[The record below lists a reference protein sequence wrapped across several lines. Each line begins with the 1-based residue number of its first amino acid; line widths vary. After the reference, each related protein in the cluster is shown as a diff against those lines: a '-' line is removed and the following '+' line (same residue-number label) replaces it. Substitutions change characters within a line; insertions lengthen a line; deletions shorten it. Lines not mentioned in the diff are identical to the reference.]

1 MNASTNRN
9 SQAIHQKHKCNEKQ
23 GLEITPRFCRYAV
36 LEHRRTKK
44 YSVNDA
50 CHAQASKFS
59 GSVILRAEIYT
70 LWPSLVSPQPVT
82 SLRRPGTT
90 RANGNF
96 REEICYFCG
105 AKQPFY
111 HTILWVL
118 AFKQGHLPGTLG
130 LWKHLIFEE
139 LRLAVQRDSDTS
151 SAWHHS
157 PDMQESSQ
165 LLSKLCWKLT
175 TSFSCPSILF
185 HITTFKWSGGN
196 YLWTKDLY
204 FYHLYLKIIV
214 QGIRAPYHKQSHW
227 QAIRLPGIFLE
238 PRDRFLSIRATH
250 LIFHTRCTGVKN
262 ACSSAWIV

>member
-1 MNASTNRN
+1 MNASANRN

-23 GLEITPRFCRYAV
+23 GLEITPRFCRCAV

-70 LWPSLVSPQPVT
+70 LWPSQVSPHPVT
-82 SLRRPGTT
+82 SLWRPGTA

-118 AFKQGHLPGTLG
+118 VFKQGHLPGTLG

-139 LRLAVQRDSDTS
+139 LRDWQSKETQIHHLHGTIPLTCKKVHNCFQNYAESWQLPSAV
-151 SAWHHS
+151 
-157 PDMQESSQ
+157 
-165 LLSKLCWKLT
+165 
-175 TSFSCPSILF
+175 CPYCF
-185 HITTFKWSGGN
+185 T
-196 YLWTKDLY
+196 
-204 FYHLYLKIIV
+204 
-214 QGIRAPYHKQSHW
+214 
-227 QAIRLPGIFLE
+227 
-238 PRDRFLSIRATH
+238 
-250 LIFHTRCTGVKN
+250 
-262 ACSSAWIV
+262 